1 MSGHTPMP
9 ETVAAT
15 QKPVVVPQQ
24 SKAVPATAK
33 ITDPHWLIR
42 QLCGIS
48 RRRTLKDNLPFLAK
62 PDGGRNVLGTIF
74 AQLGYTV
81 GAEVGTKKG
90 DFAKILCEANPGLHL
105 YCVDAWSAAFGG
117 EQSTHDRYFRRAQA
131 NLNGHNV
138 TFVKKPSMEALP
150 DFKDGSL
157 DFVYIDANHQFD
169 YACPDLIF
177 WSQKVRSGGI
187 VSGHDYFRHY
197 RGGVVEAVDAY
208 TRCHHIDPWYVT
220 LELWPSFFWVK
231 P

>member
-9 ETVAAT
+9 ETVRA
-15 QKPVVVPQQ
+15 VQQ
-24 SKAVPATAK
+24 SAIVPSTVPAAPANGPVR
-33 ITDPHWLIR
+33 DPHWLIR
-42 QLCGIS
+42 HLCGIS
-48 RRRTLKDNLPFLAK
+48 TRRTLKDNLPFLAK
-62 PDGGRNVLGTIF
+62 PKEGRNVLGALF

-81 GAEVGTKKG
+81 GAEIGTKKG
-90 DFAKILCEANPGLHL
+90 VFASVLCEANPTAHL
-105 YCVDAWSAAFGG
+105 YCVDAWSARFGG
-117 EQSTHDRYFRRAQA
+117 EQATHDRYFRKAQA
-131 NLNGHNV
+131 ALAGRNV

-157 DFVYIDANHQFD
+157 DFVYVDANHQFD
-169 YACPDLIF
+169 HACADLIF

-197 RGGVVEAVDAY
+197 QGGVVEAVDAY

-220 LELWPSFFWVK
+220 LELWPSFFWIK